1 MVAARPIPQL
11 SLPAAFNA
19 QQEAA
24 LNRAAFRFGFTED
37 ERQQFISQIYAM
49 DEERRELMLCAGD
62 PQYFVEVY
70 CQIYDPQAQDWI
82 RFELW
87 QAQLDALNVLHDNQ
101 LTIALKARQLG
112 MTWLAL
118 AYGLWLMLFRPIATI
133 LIFSKR
139 DDEAMYLLGEE
150 RLRGMYMRLPKWMQA
165 AEVTTDNASLWQ
177 LSNGSVARSFP
188 TTGGDGYTASY
199 VLADEADLLP
209 DFNRFMRSV
218 KPTIDA
224 GGKLFLVSRADKG
237 KPESEFK
244 RIYKAAKEKRNG
256 WAYVFLP
263 WYVRPERDAAWYEA
277 QKADIESRTGSLD
290 DLWEQYPSTDT
301 EALAGRTLDK
311 RISPVW
317 LRDCYEERRPL
328 SGDLLKEEK
337 APSIPGLC
345 VYRLPIKGRRYCGGG
360 DPAEGNPSSD
370 DSAAVFLDEMTGEEV
385 AMLSGKFQPST
396 FAAYIDQIG
405 RWLNNASVLVER
417 NNHGHAV
424 LLWLRDHSKLRRL
437 NGWDADPRLAGPEG
451 AAPGVR
457 KEGWLSNSR
466 GKTLLYDSLA
476 DTVRDGLTTI
486 HSFKCYDQIA
496 SIEGSTLR
504 APEGMMDDCS
514 DAYALATVA
523 RSMPRGVFVG

>member
-1 MVAARPIPQL
+1 MVAARTKQPDL
-11 SLPAAFNA
+11 LPAAFTA
-19 QQEAA
+19 EQEAA
-24 LNRAAFRFGFTED
+24 LNRAAFRFGFSAD
-37 ERQQFISQIYAM
+37 ERQQFVATIYAM
-49 DEERRELMLCAGD
+49 DDERRELMLCASD
-62 PQYFVEVY
+62 PQYFIEVY
-70 CQIYDPQAQDWI
+70 CEIYDPQALDWI
-82 RFELW
+82 PFELW
-87 QAQLDALNVLHDNQ
+87 QAQLDALNILHDNQ

-112 MTWLAL
+112 MTWLGL
-118 AYGLWLMLFRPIATI
+118 AYGLWLMLFRPIATV

-150 RLRGMYMRLPKWMQA
+150 RLRGMYLRLPKWMQA
-165 AEVTTDNASLWQ
+165 ADVDTDNASQWQ

-188 TTGGDGYTASY
+188 TTGGDGYTATF

-224 GGKLFLVSRADKG
+224 GGRMFLVSRADKS

-244 RIYKAAKEKRNG
+244 RIYKAAKEGRNG
-256 WAYVFLP
+256 WAYIFLP
-263 WYVRPERDAAWYEA
+263 WYVRPERDQAWYEA
-277 QKADIESRTGSLD
+277 QKADILSRTGSLD
-290 DLWEQYPSTDT
+290 DLKEQYPATDE
-301 EALAGRTLDK
+301 EALSGRSQDK
-311 RISPVW
+311 RINPEW
-317 LRDCYEERRPL
+317 LSDCYDERRPL
-328 SGDLLKEEK
+328 SAALLKEEK

-345 VYRLPIKGRRYCGGG
+345 VYHLPIKGRRYCGGG
-360 DPAEGNPSSD
+360 DPAEGNPGSD
-370 DSAAVFLDEMTGEEV
+370 DSAVVFLDELTGEEV

-405 RWLNNASVLVER
+405 KWLNNASLMIER

-424 LLWLRDHSKLRRL
+424 LLWLRDNSKLRRL

-466 GKTLLYDSLA
+466 GKTLLYDALA

-486 HSFKCYDQIA
+486 HSFKCHDQIA

-504 APEGMMDDCS
+504 APENQMDDCS
-514 DAYALATVA
+514 DAYALAVIA
-523 RSMPRGVFVG
+523 RNMPRGVFVG

>member
-1 MVAARPIPQL
+1 MVAARQTPQL

-24 LNRAAFRFGFTED
+24 LNRAAFRFGFTGD
-37 ERQQFISQIYAM
+37 ERQQFIDQIYGM
-49 DEERRELMLCAGD
+49 DEDRRELMLCAGD

-70 CQIYDPQAQDWI
+70 CQIYDPQAQDWLP
-82 RFELW
+82 FELW
-87 QAQLDALNVLHDNQ
+87 PRQLDALNVLHDNQ

-150 RLRGMYMRLPKWMQA
+150 RLRGMYMRLPTWMQA
-165 AEVTTDNASLWQ
+165 ASVTTDNASLWQ

-224 GGKLFLVSRADKG
+224 GGKMFLVSRADKS

-244 RIYKAAKEKRNG
+244 RIYKGSKEGTNT
-256 WAYVFLP
+256 WAHIFLP
-263 WYVRPERDAAWYEA
+263 WYVRPERDAAWYEK
-277 QKADIESRTGSLD
+277 QKADILAQTGVLD
-290 DLWEQYPSTDT
+290 SLWEQYPNDDT
-301 EALAGRTLDK
+301 EALAANSQDK
-311 RISPVW
+311 RLPVAW
-317 LRDCYEERRPL
+317 LKKCYDERRSL
-328 SGDLLKEEK
+328 SDDMLREEK
-337 APSIPGLC
+337 APMIPGLQIF
-345 VYRLPIKGRRYCGGG
+345 RLPIPKRQYVAGA
-360 DPAEGNPSSD
+360 DPAEGGPHSD
-370 DSAAVFLDEMTGEEV
+370 NSAAVWLDSITGEEV
-385 AMLSGKFQPST
+385 ALLAGKFEPST
-396 FAAYIDQIG
+396 FAGYIDTIG
-405 RWLNNASVLVER
+405 RWFNNAPVLVER
-417 NNHGHAV
+417 QNHGHSV
-424 LLWLRDHSKLRRL
+424 ILWLRDHSKLRRL
-437 NGWDADPRLAGPEG
+437 NGEDQ
-451 AAPGVR
+451 

-466 GKTLLYDSLA
+466 GKVLMYDTIA
-476 DTVRDGLTTI
+476 DAVRDDQVVI
-486 HSFKCYDQIA
+486 HSSKSFYELE

-504 APEGMMDDCS
+504 APEPMHDDCA
-514 DAYALATVA
+514 DAFALAAVA
-523 RSMPRGVFVG
+523 RGAKKGVFVG